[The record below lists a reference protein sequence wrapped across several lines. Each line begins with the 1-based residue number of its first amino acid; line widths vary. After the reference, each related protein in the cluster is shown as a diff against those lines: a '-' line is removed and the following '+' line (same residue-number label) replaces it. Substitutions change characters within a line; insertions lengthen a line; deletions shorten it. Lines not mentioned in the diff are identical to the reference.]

1 MKEEFN
7 VFLYAIPLVVFGPL
21 FLYILWNFG
30 IRELIKIPGEMRLQK
45 QVDQERVDKFE
56 KERKRK
62 RGVKAIGVVRG
73 PNKTIMGYAMQVV
86 MYAIFGVGLGYFA
99 ASPAYTF
106 IPVDSAQIKLSISHP
121 GQKKEVCV
129 KQSRAELAK
138 LPPNMRT
145 SMKCGRERW
154 PVYIEMELDGEK
166 VFAKTSQ
173 PKGLSNDGP
182 SIFYQKF
189 TVPAGKHEITVR
201 IRDQDGNGFNFQRS
215 ESINLK
221 GSQIFVA
228 SFDNLE
234 HKVTF
239 R

>member
-7 VFLYAIPLVVFGPL
+7 VYLYAVPLVVFGPI

-30 IRELIKIPGEMRLQK
+30 IRELIKIPGEMRVQK
-45 QVDQERVDKFE
+45 KVDEERAEKFE

-73 PNKTIMGYAMQVV
+73 PNDSPLGYAMQAV
-86 MYAIFGVGLGYFA
+86 MYAAFALGVGYFA
-99 ASPAYTF
+99 ANPSYTF
-106 IPVDSAQIKLSISHP
+106 IPPDQAQIKLSISHP
-121 GQKKEVCV
+121 GQKKEACV

-138 LPPNMRT
+138 LSPNMRT
-145 SMKCGRERW
+145 AMKCGRERW
-154 PVYIEMELDGEK
+154 PVYIEMELDGK
-166 VFAKTSQ
+166 RVFAKTSQ

-201 IRDQDGNGFNFQRS
+201 IRDRGGNDFNFQRS
-215 ESINLK
+215 ESITLT

-228 SFDNLE
+228 SFDNLG